1 MQPEVAQ
8 QLRELNQK
16 FYASLADPFARTRA
30 NPHPGFFAMLP
41 FLPERCEAVLDVGCG
56 NGRFGHFLQQHH
68 PVTRYVGVDF
78 TVELLAKGAE
88 MLPNA
93 TFLPRDMSRADCLDG
108 LGAFDLVVCLAAMH
122 HLPGRENRVRLLQGM
137 RRVLLPGGRIILS
150 NWQFMDSERQQR
162 KVRDWS
168 EIGLT
173 AADVDETDYLLTWRH
188 DGFGLRYVAMIDEAE
203 TAVMAAAADLQVIG
217 QFRSDGKEG
226 NLSLYTVLQPDE
238 GTDAA

>member
-1 MQPEVAQ
+1 MKPEVAR
-8 QLRELNQK
+8 QLGELNRR
-16 FYASLADPFARTRA
+16 FYASLADPFARSRA
-30 NPHPGFFAMLP
+30 HPQVGFLALLP
-41 FLPERCEAVLDVGCG
+41 FLPQQCGTVLDVGCG

-68 PVTRYVGVDF
+68 PFDRYVGVDF

-122 HLPGRENRVRLLQGM
+122 HVPGRENRVALLQGM
-137 RRVLLPGGRIILS
+137 RRVLQPGGRIMLS
-150 NWQFMDSERQQR
+150 NWQFMESERQQR
-162 KVRDWS
+162 KVRDWA
-168 EIGLT
+168 EVGLT
-173 AADVDETDYLLTWRH
+173 AADVDGTDYLLTWRQ

-226 NLSLYTVLQPDE
+226 NLSLYTILMA
-238 GTDAA
+238 TTSADAT